1 MSFQKSI
8 MMTKEKD
15 SITSLAS
22 RQKGK
27 EKSSNLRGF
36 LLYSAGE
43 DFYSMYHENR
53 DIDPEIGTVI
63 IGIKGK

>member
-1 MSFQKSI
+1 
-8 MMTKEKD
+8 MMMKEND
-15 SITSLAS
+15 SIISLSS
-22 RQKGK
+22 RQEGK

-53 DIDPEIGTVI
+53 DIDPEIGSVI
-63 IGIKGK
+63 IGFKGE